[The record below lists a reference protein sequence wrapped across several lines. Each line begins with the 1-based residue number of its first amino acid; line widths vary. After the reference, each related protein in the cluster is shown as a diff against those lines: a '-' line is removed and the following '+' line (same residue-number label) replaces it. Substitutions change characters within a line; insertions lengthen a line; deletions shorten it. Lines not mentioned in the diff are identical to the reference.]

1 MIELVDKDI
10 KITIVN
16 MFHMFKKIEESMRIW
31 DLNQSE
37 SLEVKIQYWKWKNTV
52 KNRLDTEE
60 EMIGEFEDMVIEII

>member
-16 MFHMFKKIEESMRIW
+16 MFHMFKKIEESMSIW

-60 EMIGEFEDMVIEII
+60 EMIGELEDMVIEII